1 MNGHSDI
8 LIIGGGIGG
17 MTAALYAARANLSVR
32 IVEKEVCGG
41 LVNWTH
47 TVENVP
53 SYKSIHGMDLMTA
66 CREHVESFG
75 VAIEEVNEVEEVP
88 SPTAS
93 RTGRPSTNTFNVI
106 IPPMPSSISCL
117 SRFSQSPPYR

>member
-8 LIIGGGIGG
+8 LIIGGGIAG

-53 SYKSIHGMDLMTA
+53 SYKSIHGMDSHDRLPGA
-66 CREHVESFG
+66 CG
-75 VAIEEVNEVEEVP
+75 VP
-88 SPTAS
+88 
-93 RTGRPSTNTFNVI
+93 RR
-106 IPPMPSSISCL
+106 
-117 SRFSQSPPYR
+117 RH

>member
-53 SYKSIHGMDLMTA
+53 FIQKHPRHGSHDRLPGA
-66 CREHVESFG
+66 CG
-75 VAIEEVNEVEEVP
+75 VP
-88 SPTAS
+88 
-93 RTGRPSTNTFNVI
+93 RR
-106 IPPMPSSISCL
+106 
-117 SRFSQSPPYR
+117 RH

>member
-66 CREHVESFG
+66 CREHVGSLG
-75 VAIEEVNEVEEVP
+75 VAIEEVNEVEEVRLDGQP
-88 SPTAS
+88 KKYAPRKATAS
-93 RTGRPSTNTFNVI
+93 
-106 IPPMPSSISCL
+106 PPTW
-117 SRFSQSPPYR
+117 